1 MKKQEEALV
10 DIREVM
16 ADMRSQKF
24 ETPDE
29 KIRTFVEKI
38 RNPYAYKVG
47 DVTVHVSFAGNQTM
61 DECFSNFLAT
71 M

>member
-1 MKKQEEALV
+1 MKKQEELV
-10 DIREVM
+10 DIRKVM
-16 ADMRSQKF
+16 ADMESQKF

-29 KIRTFVEKI
+29 KIHAFLEKI
-38 RNPYAYKVG
+38 RNPYTYKVG

-61 DECFSNFLAT
+61 DACFSNFLAT

>member
-10 DIREVM
+10 DIRDVM
-16 ADMRSQKF
+16 AEMNSQKF

-29 KIRTFVEKI
+29 KIRTFVEII

-47 DVTVHVSFAGNQTM
+47 DVTVHISFTGDQTM